1 MDQVE
6 HSGAPKEKVKL
17 PAPCAQRK
25 RNKTKKDRLISLLSK
40 PKGAQVSVL
49 CKALGWQKHTV
60 RAAMSGLR
68 KQGMAIET
76 SRSVNDVEAI
86 YTLRSQPEV
95 NAPS

>member
-6 HSGAPKEKVKL
+6 LSVAPRKNVKP
-17 PAPCAQRK
+17 PAPRTQRK
-25 RNKTKKDRLISLLSK
+25 QDKTKKDRLISLLSK

-60 RAAMSGLR
+60 RAALSGLR